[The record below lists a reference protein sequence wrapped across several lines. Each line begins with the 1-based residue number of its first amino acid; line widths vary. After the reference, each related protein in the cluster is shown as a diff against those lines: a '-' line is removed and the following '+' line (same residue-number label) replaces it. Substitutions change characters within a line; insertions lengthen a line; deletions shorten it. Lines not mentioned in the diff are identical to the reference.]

1 MSFLSLSPAM
11 VGLLLA
17 ATAATVAILYWL
29 KPPPKRV
36 VVPSTIL
43 WNRLL
48 REKKKQ
54 TFLDRLR
61 WWISLMLALAIGL
74 SVATALGRPE
84 VGATGDEVR
93 DITVVID
100 NSATMATLTT
110 DGFTRWEH
118 AVSQA
123 RALLQQGSAGSSFL
137 LVDTAGQAPP
147 TEAADRSAALEVLSS
162 LTVALGGDSQF
173 PLLPPSDG
181 ELYFI
186 SDGVM
191 VDGAPPEAQIVSV
204 FEAADNVGI
213 TAFEI
218 RSVPAAPLTYQAFL
232 EVTNASPG
240 PKEVSVRL
248 SGSGSGR
255 LGETMTLQPGEPQGR
270 TVDLSS
276 FDRGPVRV
284 ALTTDRDAFV
294 ADDYAY
300 SFLPVRRRTRVVL
313 VSPGSIYLER
323 LLLLEPRIAL
333 EFLTPDQYDRSS
345 GGVAA
350 DVFIFDRYAPPA
362 APAGPALLFL
372 PPDRPWL
379 SPTLEIV
386 DSPSVEGWDTSHE
399 VLQFVSLEDLRVDRA
414 ARITPLIDA
423 SGADLADI
431 LVGNAT
437 LPLVVAYE
445 NPEKILRVAFALE
458 DSNFPLQPAFPIF
471 LSNALSWMMDE
482 HVALASPPGR
492 VEVPLPGATVADLE
506 GNEVTTWP
514 LADRTVFV
522 AEKPGLYT
530 AQSGSRRLRV
540 AVNLADPE
548 RSAVNATGFPPGTA
562 AATSTPPLAAVQP
575 SVWGDELWML
585 LLTIAVVLIIGEWF
599 TYHRRLTV

>member
-1 MSFLSLSPAM
+1 MSFLSLSPA
-11 VGLLLA
+11 VAGLLLA

-61 WWISLMLALAIGL
+61 WWISLILALAIGL

-100 NSATMATLTT
+100 NSATMATRTA

-147 TEAADRSAALEVLSS
+147 TEAAERGAATEVLDG

-191 VDGAPPEAQIVSV
+191 VDGVPPEAQIVSV
-204 FEAADNVGI
+204 FEPADNVGV

-248 SGSGSGR
+248 GGSGSTR
-255 LGETMTLQPGEPQGR
+255 LGETMTLQPGESQGR
-270 TVDLSS
+270 TIDLSS

-284 ALTTDRDAFV
+284 ALTTDRDGFA

-300 SFLPVRRRTRVVL
+300 SFLPVRAQTRVVL
-313 VSPGSIYLER
+313 VSSGSVYLER
-323 LLLLEPRIAL
+323 LLLLESRIAL
-333 EFLTPDQYDRSS
+333 EFLTPDQYNER
-345 GGVAA
+345 VAA
-350 DVFIFDRYAPPA
+350 DVFIFDRWAPPA
-362 APAGPALLFL
+362 PPAGPALLFF
-372 PPDRPWL
+372 PPDMPWL
-379 SPTLEIV
+379 SPTLAIV
-386 DSPSVEGWDTSHE
+386 DSPAVEGWDTSHE

-423 SGADLADI
+423 AGEELADI
-431 LVGNAT
+431 IVGSPT
-437 LPLVVAYE
+437 SPLVVAYE
-445 NPEKILRVAFALE
+445 NPEKVLRVAFALE

-482 HVALASPPGR
+482 HVALASHPGR
-492 VEVPLPGATVADLE
+492 IEVPLAAATVVDLE

-514 LADRTVFV
+514 LSDRTVFV
-522 AEKPGLYT
+522 AQEPGLYT
-530 AQSGSRRLRV
+530 ASRGSRRLRV

-548 RSAVNATGFPPGTA
+548 CSAVNATRFPPGTTA
-562 AATSTPPLAAVQP
+562 AASSQPFAAVEP
-575 SVWGDELWML
+575 AGWGDELWVL
-585 LLTIAVVLIIGEWF
+585 LLTIAAVLIIGEWF